1 MKQFAQAVSA
11 ILLAMLSLLLLLSPF
26 VLFGED
32 SLDGL
37 QVLGFMGVMGLITFL
52 LPGAILWS
60 IVYQLIYSWQISEFK
75 KQVIS
80 VYASSIMCTSVF
92 GYLMFA
98 NPWGDTVVQLLM
110 IFLLVLLIASISLAF
125 FLFIYRR
132 NKVSS

>member
-52 LPGAILWS
+52 LPGAILWA

-92 GYLMFA
+92 GYFMFA

-110 IFLLVLLIASISLAF
+110 IFILVLLIASISLAF

>member
-11 ILLAMLSLLLLLSPF
+11 ILLAMLSLLLVLSPF
-26 VLFGED
+26 VIFGED

-60 IVYQLIYSWQISEFK
+60 IVYQFVYTWQMSELK

-92 GYLMFA
+92 GYFMFA

-110 IFLLVLLIASISLAF
+110 IFALVILIASISLVF
-125 FLFIYRR
+125 FLYIYRR
-132 NKVSS
+132 DKISS